1 MTAASSEDNDE
12 PVPIAAR
19 RADALANVAE
29 TYMNNNESSGST
41 EDRYQVVV
49 HVEGESCS
57 LEDGP
62 HVSAVTSRRIACDCA
77 VVAFRA
83 VPTPGLSM
91 DTI

>member
-41 EDRYQVVV
+41 ADRYQVVV
-49 HVEGESCS
+49 HVEGESCR

-62 HVSAVTSRRIACDCA
+62 GVTAETSRRIACEKSADGQ
-77 VVAFRA
+77 VRFRDQ
-83 VPTPGLSM
+83 L
-91 DTI
+91 D